1 MQTQCASLIAH
12 ALNIVGLPDKAV
24 SEARE
29 RVLALIDTLAI
40 GDAIP
45 SERQLSADLGFSPI
59 DPHIRVG

>member
-1 MQTQCASLIAH
+1 MHFSVSATATKQ
-12 ALNIVGLPDKAV
+12 

-45 SERQLSADLGFSPI
+45 SERQLSAERCERAREHQPRRAYG
-59 DPHIRVG
+59 H